1 MALEKPAIEI
11 KGLYKIYGASP
22 ESALDRIR
30 TGPASATE
38 AGVFVA
44 LKNINLT
51 VEAGKI
57 CVIMGL
63 SGSGKSTLLR
73 CINRLIDPTAGE
85 IVIRGREITKANKK
99 ELRNIRASTIG
110 MVFQHFALLPHMS
123 VIDNVAFGLRIA
135 GVPRKVRR
143 ERAANAL
150 QLVGLSGWDDRKP
163 SSLSG
168 GMRQRVGLAR
178 ALVMD
183 TPILLMDEP
192 FSALDPLIREEM
204 QQELLR
210 LQSTLRKTIV
220 FVTHDPNEAA
230 TLGDYIAI
238 LLKGEIVQEG
248 HPLDAVLSPANDYV
262 RNFVRGINVFK
273 VLTAGQLIDAA
284 RPPVVLNGSTI
295 SSLAMIRPPSGPV
308 AVTNGGGQ
316 LLGIIER
323 PSDLGSSQAEWEK
336 HLSQDFIRLTSGTLI
351 APYLDELSRNQRPLV
366 VAEDD
371 GTFIGMITASSVLKA
386 LASNR
391 SVVGTQTRPD
401 IEVQPDQLPTGADQR
416 RAV

>member
-1 MALEKPAIEI
+1 
-11 KGLYKIYGASP
+11 
-22 ESALDRIR
+22 
-30 TGPASATE
+30 
-38 AGVFVA
+38 
-44 LKNINLT
+44 
-51 VEAGKI
+51 
-57 CVIMGL
+57 
-63 SGSGKSTLLR
+63 
-73 CINRLIDPTAGE
+73 
-85 IVIRGREITKANKK
+85 
-99 ELRNIRASTIG
+99 

-123 VIDNVAFGLRIA
+123 VIDNVALGLRIA
-135 GVPRKVRR
+135 GVPRKARR

-150 QLVGLSGWDDRKP
+150 QLVGLSGWDNRKP

-210 LQSTLRKTIV
+210 LQSTLHKTIV

-248 HPLDAVLSPANDYV
+248 HPLDAVVSPANEYV

-284 RPPVVLNGSTI
+284 RPAVVLNGSTI
-295 SSLAMIRPPSGPV
+295 SSLAMVRPPSGPI
-308 AVTNGGGQ
+308 AVTDSGGK
-316 LLGIIER
+316 LLGMVER
-323 PSDLGSSQAEWEK
+323 PSELGLSQAEWER
-336 HLSQDFIRLTSGTLI
+336 HLSQDFIRLTSTTLI
-351 APYLDELSRNQRPLV
+351 APFLDELSRNSRPLV
-366 VAEDD
+366 VVEDD
-371 GTFIGMITASSVLKA
+371 GTFVGVITASSVLKA

-391 SVVGTQTRPD
+391 SVVGTHPMPEIETRPD
-401 IEVQPDQLPTGADQR
+401 EVPTGADQQ
-416 RAV
+416 RAG

>member
-51 VEAGKI
+51 VQAGKI

-99 ELRNIRASTIG
+99 ELRDIRASTIG

-273 VLTAGQLIDAA
+273 VLTAGQLIDVA

-295 SSLAMIRPPSGPV
+295 SSLAMMRPPSGPV
-308 AVTNGGGQ
+308 AVTNGRGQ

-371 GTFIGMITASSVLKA
+371 GTFVGMITASSVLKA

-401 IEVQPDQLPTGADQR
+401 IEVQPDQLPTGADQQ